1 MLRIPWSMY
10 LLKVSLSTLLSKT
23 SADVLKIL
31 KKQGETLEATKKMSS
46 TMLQL
51 ATALQDLQAAADT
64 NQHLIRTLS
73 ALSDISIDI
82 SSEVNIISQGVQSLQ
97 LIARGKTILIPREDC
112 SARLTF
118 VIYRTDHE
126 QENILNWL
134 SVTYPSTN
142 HNAACKSREPE
153 TGGWFTKGAE
163 FADWKTSSNSF
174 LWLYGIG
181 TFTLTFPRALPRD
194 LLIRIRGKA
203 GCGKTI
209 LS

>member
-64 NQHLIRTLS
+64 NQHLIQTLS
-73 ALSDISIDI
+73 ALSDISMDI

-97 LIARGKTILIPREDC
+97 LIARGKTIL
-112 SARLTF
+112 
-118 VIYRTDHE
+118 
-126 QENILNWL
+126 
-134 SVTYPSTN
+134 
-142 HNAACKSREPE
+142 
-153 TGGWFTKGAE
+153 
-163 FADWKTSSNSF
+163 F
-174 LWLYGIG
+174 LWKIV
-181 TFTLTFPRALPRD
+181 PR
-194 LLIRIRGKA
+194 G
-203 GCGKTI
+203 
-209 LS
+209 